1 MFRTAT
7 GLLPFRAVAST
18 PSPDITLT
26 PLVGEPRPLEEW
38 LTTFHLAS
46 VVLDPYTNESSWILE
61 TAARI
66 LRAFRGSDARVN
78 FVVTCSAA
86 DARTYLGPLAEE
98 FLVFC
103 DPDRAFVRGLGRGG
117 HFLLLG
123 LARFNRLV
131 ERQRVDRVGRDG
143 DRGTTR
149 ALENLELPRTCQARG
164 RHRAEGR

>member
-1 MFRTAT
+1 M
-7 GLLPFRAVAST
+7 AST

-78 FVVTCSAA
+78 FVLTCST
-86 DARTYLGPLAEE
+86 DEARSYLGPLADE

-103 DPDRAFVRGLGRGG
+103 DPDRAFVRGLGVGSLPAFV
-117 HFLLLG
+117 FL
-123 LARFNRLV
+123 RT
-131 ERQRVDRVGRDG
+131 DG
-143 DRGTTR
+143 TV
-149 ALENLELPRTCQARG
+149 QAA
-164 RHRAEGR
+164 AEGWNATEWRSVADTIARSCAWSRPNLPVAGDPGPFHGTPALAG